1 MITREQVE
9 QVLGHALSEEQW
21 LSTSAPLD
29 SGVIVAGAGSGK
41 TSVMAARVIW
51 AVGSGQVTA
60 DQVLGL
66 TFTRKAAAELLKRI
80 RDGLA
85 RATEFGCV
93 AVDPENPSGDPLI
106 STYHSFAAGVIS
118 ENGIRLGIEPTADV
132 LSPGARA
139 ELAARVVRTADQSL
153 GGFDRTMSVWVRD
166 VLSLDDALAD
176 TGIDPNELMA
186 WDAELIERL
195 VAFGAE
201 KPLQAAGHQN
211 RNICHH
217 IHKCTDSLI

>member
-85 RATEFGCV
+85 RATDLGCV
-93 AVDPENPSGDPLI
+93 VVDPENPSGDPLI
-106 STYHSFAAGVIS
+106 STSH
-118 ENGIRLGIEPTADV
+118 LV
-132 LSPGARA
+132 L
-139 ELAARVVRTADQSL
+139 VQSL
-153 GGFDRTMSVWVRD
+153 
-166 VLSLDDALAD
+166 
-176 TGIDPNELMA
+176 
-186 WDAELIERL
+186 RL
-195 VAFGAE
+195 VSYA
-201 KPLQAAGHQN
+201 PLINHWV
-211 RNICHH
+211 
-217 IHKCTDSLI
+217 DLIGPCRCGSVTCCLSTTRWQIPA